1 MAVKKNATEAAE
13 GKENT
18 KAANTTGE
26 AEKATDGAQM
36 KPQTANEAAAGQ
48 EKDPDT
54 VKVIY
59 IGPSLPKAMLKSNKI
74 FEGTPEE
81 IKKELAAVLEKF
93 PLVER
98 LIVPTKELATA
109 KDKVRTAGNI
119 LNKYY
124 SDIASAA
131 SAEIE
136 KEG

>member
-26 AEKATDGAQM
+26 AEKATDGAQT
-36 KPQTANEAAAGQ
+36 KPQTAKEAAAGQ